1 MVEALHSRTLKLRA
15 VHVRRGSSRSLAAII
30 IVENTLNKRP
40 PSIITLQE
48 EDSQVDRI
56 KDANEAR
63 MRRKA

>member
-15 VHVRRGSSRSLAAII
+15 VHVRREGSRSVAAII
-30 IVENTLNKRP
+30 IVENTPNKGS

-56 KDANEAR
+56 KDANEAG